1 MRRPVTALTLLLS
14 TVAVLVSG
22 ALVGSV
28 VPAQA
33 VVTARFVDMDCSDF
47 PTQADAQVFFLAAG
61 PGDPHRLDAE
71 GDGLACESNPCP
83 CTGTAPVPLVGQTT
97 TPTPTPAPAPVTD
110 PSGSG
115 SSGPVQ
121 RHTGTVVR
129 VTDGDT
135 LKVRVAGVGIR
146 DVRILGIDTPE
157 VYFQRECGGA
167 DASARMAVLAPVGSR
182 VVLTSDS
189 SQADRDRYGRWLRYV
204 ARRGNDVGKASAR
217 RPRDDVRLSGQPLR
231 PHPDLPTRRG
241 PRRAKRSRPV
251 VALLVLT
258 RAHATRT
265 GWRTTAS
272 KK

>member
-1 MRRPVTALTLLLS
+1 MRRPVTALALLLS
-14 TVAVLVSG
+14 TVAVLVAG
-22 ALVGSV
+22 TLVGSV
-28 VPAQA
+28 APAQA
-33 VVTARFVDMDCSDF
+33 FVDMDCSDF
-47 PTQADAQVFFLAAG
+47 ATQAEAQAFFLAAG

-97 TPTPTPAPAPVTD
+97 TTPTPTPAPVSD
-110 PSGSG
+110 PDGSG

-121 RHTGTVVR
+121 RHVGQVVK

-135 LKVRVAGVGIR
+135 LKVRVDGVGIR

-157 VYFQRECGGA
+157 VYFQRECGGR

-204 ARRGNDVGKASAR
+204 ARRGNDVGKAQLRAGLATTYVYRDDPFVRTRAYRRVEARAR
-217 RPRDDVRLSGQPLR
+217 RSG
-231 PHPDLPTRRG
+231 RG
-241 PRRAKRSRPV
+241 LWSRC
-251 VALLVLT
+251 
-258 RAHATRT
+258 
-265 GWRTTAS
+265 WS
-272 KK
+272 